1 MFWEVRCFPRN
12 DREDN
17 VPPMVERDVT
27 EGAGSMDVSPGGVVA
42 TTEVAQ
48 FDTAHSG
55 SRQRGLE
62 RKLCERIRRLTG
74 RRIRGLSVAVQSG
87 VIHIRGRCWTF
98 YTKQLAQHAV
108 MALNENEQVS
118 NEIEVIAP

>member
-1 MFWEVRCFPRN
+1 
-12 DREDN
+12 
-17 VPPMVERDVT
+17 
-27 EGAGSMDVSPGGVVA
+27 MDVLLGGVVA

-48 FDTAHSG
+48 LDTARNG

-62 RKLCERIRRLTG
+62 FRLCERIRRLTG
-74 RRIRGLSVAVQSG
+74 CRIRGLSVAVQSG

-108 MALNENEQVS
+108 MALSENDQVS

>member
-1 MFWEVRCFPRN
+1 
-12 DREDN
+12 
-17 VPPMVERDVT
+17 
-27 EGAGSMDVSPGGVVA
+27 MDVSPGGVV
-42 TTEVAQ
+42 TTKEVGQ
-48 FDTAHSG
+48 FGTANSG

-62 RKLCERIRRLTG
+62 RKLCERIRRQTG

-87 VIHIRGRCWTF
+87 VIHIHGRCWTF

-108 MALNENEQVS
+108 MALSENEQIS

>member
-1 MFWEVRCFPRN
+1 
-12 DREDN
+12 
-17 VPPMVERDVT
+17 
-27 EGAGSMDVSPGGVVA
+27 MDVSPGGVVA

-48 FDTAHSG
+48 FDTARSG

-108 MALNENEQVS
+108 MALSENEQVS
-118 NEIEVIAP
+118 NEIEVIAYLQTAGKISL